1 MHGNTTA
8 DPRCLDKGNPLI
20 VIVSNSG
27 QIVPNNVEKL
37 FTAKIAHHSKLL
49 FEGHD
54 AIFEDVVGSYVDDR
68 MSVDDDVDER
78 MSVEEMRG

>member
-54 AIFEDVVGSYVDDR
+54 TIFEDVVGSYVDDR